1 MSFTVEAQTI
11 LINIVSTCSPHWSG
25 QFAVIVWA
33 CGQIIGYTWGG
44 TGGYVE
50 DKWGWVTYGSL
61 VYKVLTGYGVYV
73 EFTPMYY
80 PQFLGSHKS

>member
-1 MSFTVEAQTI
+1 M
-11 LINIVSTCSPHWSG
+11 
-25 QFAVIVWA
+25 
-33 CGQIIGYTWGG
+33 IGYTWGG
-44 TGGYVE
+44 TGGNVE

>member
-1 MSFTVEAQTI
+1 M
-11 LINIVSTCSPHWSG
+11 
-25 QFAVIVWA
+25 
-33 CGQIIGYTWGG
+33 
-44 TGGYVE
+44 E

-80 PQFLGSHKS
+80 PQFLGSHKSLTAPNLSGLDVEVFYYTCTSVNGQVLK